1 MGIIVLPVFL
11 ICTFIC
17 LGIFNPTNSKKT
29 LLLGSVLI
37 FSATLVSFTELL
49 SLFHQL
55 NYICLLSCWSATT
68 LLLLGY
74 LYLNKVKAIA
84 FTDNLKT
91 GIKIRL
97 TNLKGSDRFFAIAIS
112 VILLLIFTQG
122 LLYPPNNWDAMT
134 YHMARITSWVSH
146 QSLADYPTDITRQL
160 YQSPFAEYV
169 IMNFGLL
176 TRNDIFSNLVQ
187 FFFLLFSL
195 IAIISMLDLFGL
207 SKQYKIIALVLA
219 VTIPEVILQGSS
231 TQNDLVVAFFIL
243 AALFFTLKVAREG
256 KLINYLFFGLSIG
269 LGMLAK
275 GTAYI
280 YLSPILLLFGIMI
293 LMKLI
298 KSKSFNY
305 LWYSLVAVAL
315 VVGINA
321 GHFSRNYYLSKS
333 LLGVD
338 KAESASYSNQKMSAK
353 LLASSLIKNAS
364 IHMAIMYAKPVE
376 KFAGDEIKKLHQW
389 VGIDINDPATNYR
402 NMKFTTGGYITDEEG
417 SANPFHFLL
426 IVVTMAIIFVD
437 FLRGRYRLIAIV
449 FWGVILL
456 QALFFCL
463 YLKWQP
469 WHSRLHIPLF
479 LISIP
484 LMCYCFGNHK
494 GFKNTFYVLSP
505 ILLIYGLLVILH
517 CDRRPYTDTVF
528 QSRYQKY
535 FVGNPPLYKE
545 YAAIN
550 SRTEQLNYKNIG
562 LILGVDDWEYP
573 LFTNCFNKEINPVYI
588 NVDNYSKIEPACT
601 GNLDCIIS
609 TTTNLPYIDYKG
621 KRFINKTI
629 HNKVIYLYE

>member
-1 MGIIVLPVFL
+1 MGIIVLPVFF
-11 ICTFIC
+11 ICTLIC
-17 LGIFNPTNSKKT
+17 LGIFNPTESKKT
-29 LLLGSVLI
+29 LILGSVLI

-55 NYICLLSCWSATT
+55 NYVCLLSCWSVITLT
-68 LLLLGY
+68 LLGC
-74 LYLNKVKAIA
+74 LYQNKEKAIA
-84 FTDNLKT
+84 FTLNLKADVK
-91 GIKIRL
+91 IKL
-97 TNLKGSDRFFAIAIS
+97 TNLKGLDRFFVIAVSI
-112 VILLLIFTQG
+112 ILLLIFTQG

-134 YHMARITSWVSH
+134 YHMARITSWISH

-176 TRNDIFSNLVQ
+176 TRSDIFSNLVQ

-195 IAIISMLDLFGL
+195 IAIISMLDFFGL

-231 TQNDLVVAFFIL
+231 TQNDIVVAFFIL
-243 AALFFTLKVAREG
+243 AALLFTLKIARYG
-256 KLINYLFFGLSIG
+256 ALINYLFFGLCIG

-305 LWYSLVAVAL
+305 LWYSFLAVVLVI
-315 VVGINA
+315 GINA

-353 LLASSLIKNAS
+353 LLASSIIKNTS
-364 IHMAIMYAKPVE
+364 IHMALMYAKPVE
-376 KFAGDEIKKLHQW
+376 KFAGDEIKKLHQM

-426 IVVTMAIIFVD
+426 IVIAMAIILVN
-437 FLRGRYRLIAIV
+437 FLRGRSRVTPIV
-449 FWGVILL
+449 FWGIILL

-484 LMCYCFGNHK
+484 LVCYCFSIQK
-494 GFKNTFYVLSP
+494 WFKNTFYVLSP

-517 CDRRPYTDTVF
+517 TDRRPYTNTIF

-550 SRTEQLNYKNIG
+550 KQTEQLNYKNIG
-562 LILGVDDWEYP
+562 LMLGVDDWEYP
-573 LFTNCFNKEINPVYI
+573 LFSNCFSKEINPVYI
-588 NVDNYSKIEPACT
+588 NVDNYSKIEPIDNS
-601 GNLDCIIS
+601 NLDCIIS

-621 KRFINKTI
+621 KRFINKTSSNQI
-629 HNKVIYLYE
+629 IYLYE

>member
-1 MGIIVLPVFL
+1 MPVFF
-11 ICTFIC
+11 ICTFIY
-17 LGIFNPTNSKKT
+17 LGIFNPTESKKT
-29 LLLGSVLI
+29 LLLGSVLV
-37 FSATLVSFTELL
+37 FSATLVSLTEFL
-49 SLFHQL
+49 SLFHEL
-55 NYICLLSCWSATT
+55 NYVCLFSCWSVSA
-68 LLLLGY
+68 LILLGY
-74 LYLNKVKAIA
+74 LYQNKQKAIA
-84 FTDNLKT
+84 FTRNLKADVK
-91 GIKIRL
+91 IKL
-97 TNLKGSDRFFAIAIS
+97 ADLKGVDRFFIIAVSI
-112 VILLLIFTQG
+112 ILLLIFTQG

-134 YHMARITSWVSH
+134 YHMARITSWISH

-176 TRNDIFSNLVQ
+176 TRSDIFSNLVQ

-195 IAIISMLDLFGL
+195 TAIISMLDFFGL

-231 TQNDLVVAFFIL
+231 TQNDIVVAFFIL
-243 AALFFTLKVAREG
+243 AALLFTLKIARDG
-256 KLINYLFFGLSIG
+256 GLINYLFFGLCIG

-305 LWYSLVAVAL
+305 LWYSFLAVVLVI
-315 VVGINA
+315 GINA
-321 GHFSRNYYLSKS
+321 GHFSRNYHLSKS
-333 LLGVD
+333 LLGVN

-353 LLASSLIKNAS
+353 LLASSIIKNAS
-364 IHMAIMYAKPVE
+364 IHMALMYAKPVE
-376 KFAGDEIKKLHQW
+376 KFAGDKIKKLHQK

-426 IVVTMAIIFVD
+426 IVIAMAIIFVN
-437 FLRGRYRLIAIV
+437 FLRGRSRVTPIV
-449 FWGVILL
+449 FWGIILL

-484 LMCYCFGNHK
+484 LVCYCLSIQK
-494 GFKNTFYVLSP
+494 WFKNTFYVLSP

-517 CDRRPYTDTVF
+517 TDRRPYTDTVF

-550 SRTEQLNYKNIG
+550 KQTEQLNYKNIG

-573 LFTNCFNKEINPVYI
+573 LFSNCFSKEINPVYI
-588 NVDNYSKIEPACT
+588 NVDNYSKIEPT
-601 GNLDCIIS
+601 DNSKLDCIIS

-621 KRFINKTI
+621 KRFINKTT